1 MKNLDLKN
9 NKYNIAQPLLLSII
23 LAAGMLIGYNINEKH
38 NKPLI
43 SGIKEENA
51 GKTGKI
57 EEIIRFIDAKYLYKT
72 NQDKFTEKA
81 LKSIFEELD
90 PFSAYIPPSKLSSVN
105 DKLDGNFRG
114 IGISSYIIDDTLIVL
129 NVLKDTPAEKAG
141 LKPLYKIIQI
151 GNHYITGDSIN
162 HSIIKKIISSYGE
175 EPFDIVILDGDNRKK
190 VVTINAEKI
199 ENNSVSSAY
208 MLPDSTLYMKIEQ
221 FTNHTYREF
230 MEDIEKYVVD
240 DKISKLIIDLRGNP
254 GGYLQEVTKML
265 DQFFDKSK
273 LDLVTTVYHD
283 GRKDKIKTSGRNF
296 YKISRIAVLINEHS
310 ASGSEVLAGV
320 LQDYD
325 RGIIV
330 GNPSYGKGLVQEQ
343 YELSNGGALRLTIA
357 NYYLPTGRSIQ
368 KSLDLDSNFVNT
380 NSSHYERQDTFY
392 SINEHRPLIS
402 GRGIY
407 PDYFVDDTMY
417 YKLQN
422 ILYKYDSLL
431 FSQAIDYIKKNKDLY
446 DISEEDF
453 VNNYNISLDSIPN
466 IKNSEFSL
474 EGIEAYKYL
483 IKSKIAF
490 ILFGKNTEEKI
501 LNRIDPYIEEAQKHL
516 RGTK

>member
-1 MKNLDLKN
+1 MKN
-9 NKYNIAQPLLLSII
+9 NKYNIVQPLLFSII
-23 LAAGMLIGYNINEKH
+23 LAAGMLIGYNINDSH

-43 SGIKEENA
+43 SGVREEST

-72 NQDKFTEKA
+72 NQDKFTDKA
-81 LKSIFEELD
+81 LKAIFDELD
-90 PFSAYIPPSKLSSVN
+90 PFSAYIPSSKLNSVN
-105 DKLDGNFRG
+105 DRLDGNFRG
-114 IGISSYIIDDTLIVL
+114 IGISSYIINDTLTVL
-129 NVLKDTPAEKAG
+129 NVLKGTPAEKAG
-141 LKPLYKIIQI
+141 LKPLDKIIQI

-162 HSIIKKIISSYGE
+162 HSIIKKIIQSYKE
-175 EPFDIVILDGDNRKK
+175 EPFDIVILDRDNKKK
-190 VVTINAEKI
+190 VVTIHAERI

-230 MEDIEKYVVD
+230 MEDIEKFAVD

-283 GRKDKIKTSGRNF
+283 GRKDKIKSSGRNF
-296 YKISRIAVLINEHS
+296 YDISKIVVLIDGHS

-325 RGIIV
+325 RGIII
-330 GNPSYGKGLVQEQ
+330 GNPSFGKGLVQEQ
-343 YELSNGGALRLTIA
+343 YNLSNGGALRLTIA

-380 NSSHYERQDTFY
+380 KSSHYERQDTFY
-392 SINEHRPLIS
+392 SINKHRPLIS

-407 PDYFVDDTMY
+407 PDYFVNDTLY
-417 YKLQN
+417 YKMQG
-422 ILYKYDSLL
+422 ILYRYDSLL
-431 FSQAIDYIKKNKDLY
+431 FSKAIDYIKNNKELY
-446 DISEEDF
+446 DISEDDF
-453 VNNYNISLDSIPN
+453 VNNYNISLDSISGIDNPD
-466 IKNSEFSL
+466 FSQA
-474 EGIEAYKYL
+474 GIDAYKYM

-490 ILFGKNTEEKI
+490 ILFGKNAEEKV
-501 LNRIDPYIEEAQKHL
+501 LNRIDPYIEEAEKHL
-516 RGTK
+516 RDTN